1 MASSDFV
8 VVKSKIYIAKI
19 NISGVIMAFINR
31 KEKRVSGVYSLVASG
46 NDLFKTSID
55 TSPSDLIENIRVNAS
70 QYDEQKEMEDRIYVF
85 FTQRVRQD
93 TIAEFLRYYD
103 QEDEIAAENAIKR
116 VMKSALSMD
125 AIDMQAEFEGISYGE
140 YSEMMVIAEM
150 DRLSYSQKRDI
161 AKKYTDGD
169 EALADEIVKDN
180 VQDLTVVKF
189 VIRSRGQVPGIGL
202 LVFSTVLNRILYI
215 VLKMGTHQEI
225 VPLTEVKSMVELY
238 RLVGSDYSKTGQTD
252 AVTQTMVN
260 QLKGMDMDILANA
273 VKSGDTNQV
282 AELLQQAVTPV
293 NIPEAKI
300 GVTLTPMNSVQL
312 DKTISPSDYD
322 KDKQAGEDVSE
333 EDAKDLRK
341 LVNVDI
347 VLSPTSGKKVS
358 QLQQGDIIY
367 VLIDTSTPHG
377 YNVAEALNLIHD
389 GKNTPIEGEVYSV
402 NYTKN
407 EGYKIFVRLTETLY
421 GKSIEEQD
429 VRVKSKIVEIEEDL
443 SRSKNSMVIGIVAG
457 VIVLAIILYILL
469 G

>member
-1 MASSDFV
+1 MASNDFV
-8 VVKSKIYIAKI
+8 VVKGKIYIAKI
-19 NISGVIMAFINR
+19 NISGVMMAFVNR
-31 KEKRVSGVYSLVASG
+31 KEKRVSGIYSLVATG

-55 TSPSDLIENIRVNAS
+55 TAPSDLIENIRINAS
-70 QYDEQKEMEDRIYVF
+70 QYDEQKEMEDRLYVF

-93 TIAEFLRYYD
+93 TIVEFLRYYD

-116 VMKSALSMD
+116 IMKSALSMD
-125 AIDMQAEFEGISYGE
+125 TMDMQAEFESISYGE
-140 YSEMMVIAEM
+140 YSEMMVITEM

-169 EALADEIVKDN
+169 EGLADEIVKNN
-180 VQDLTVVKF
+180 VQDLVLVRF
-189 VIRSRGQVPGIGL
+189 AIRSRGQVPGIGL
-202 LVFSTVLNRILYI
+202 FIYSTVLNRILFV
-215 VLKMGTHQEI
+215 VLKMGTHQE
-225 VPLTEVKSMVELY
+225 VAPLTEVKSMVELY

-252 AVTQTMVN
+252 AVTQSIVT
-260 QLKGMDMDILANA
+260 QLKGMEMDILANA
-273 VKSGDTNQV
+273 LKSGDTNQV
-282 AELLQQAVTPV
+282 AALLKQAIAPV
-293 NIPEAKI
+293 NIPEVRI
-300 GVTLTPMNSVQL
+300 GVTLTPMNSVHL

-322 KDKQAGEDVSE
+322 KSKKIDEEVSE

-377 YNVAEALNLIHD
+377 YNVADALNLIHD

-407 EGYKIFVRLTETLY
+407 EGYKIFVRITETLY

-429 VRVKSKIVEIEEDL
+429 VRVKSKIVEIEEDI
-443 SRSKNSMVIGIVAG
+443 SKSKNSMIIGIVAG